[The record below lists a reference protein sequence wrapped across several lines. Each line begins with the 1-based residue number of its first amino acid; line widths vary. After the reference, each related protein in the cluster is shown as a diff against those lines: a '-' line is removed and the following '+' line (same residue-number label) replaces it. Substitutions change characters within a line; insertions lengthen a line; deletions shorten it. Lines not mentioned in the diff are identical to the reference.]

1 MTKKNPA
8 TSRASSMAG
17 SSTRLRSSAS
27 TRKFLISNASKPS
40 PTQMRELIE
49 DLWPE
54 LVNKLPP
61 KAT

>member
-1 MTKKNPA
+1 LVDNLACSLDHRP
-8 TSRASSMAG
+8 G
-17 SSTRLRSSAS
+17 S
-27 TRKFLISNASKPS
+27 
-40 PTQMRELIE
+40 ELIE